1 MPHELDRLFRP
12 DSVAIVGAGPNDPA
26 RMGTRTLHDL
36 VHSGWGGRIWPVS
49 TRHAELYGLR
59 VFGSL
64 RELPAAPDVVIAR
77 TPSAGIEA
85 LVDDAVAVR
94 AGFLV
99 VLASGFAESGEAG
112 RTAQAAVLERAR
124 RGGVRIVGPQS
135 IGFVHA
141 AQSLPLSLSQIMER
155 FEMRPGPVAL
165 LSQSGAMAISLA
177 VRGQQHVGLDFGLV
191 ATFGNAADLTPTEAL
206 DWLAGEAQIRAV
218 GMYLEGLDDA
228 AAFARAVRR
237 CRAAGQRVAV
247 LRSGLSLR
255 GAAAVASHT
264 ASMSGDGDA
273 FRALCRQLGVVL
285 CESAEDF
292 LWTLKALAAG
302 GIDAPPRVAFAS
314 ISGGACALWADQ
326 CERRGLALPALDAA
340 QTQALAAHLPPF
352 LAPSN
357 PLDLGPAVFDDAAF
371 EAALAGLLEHPAF
384 NLLVVYLFTSSP
396 SLMGGLRKLQLLEAL
411 ARRAGRP
418 LWLVW
423 EAATGEEWAAL
434 AHSQAL
440 VAFRDLGQA
449 AQALRAV
456 SRSVSEWGFEAID
469 ADPPAA
475 AMPPLDTE
483 PAVKAWLRQTGLAVP
498 RGVLCADA
506 GAAQA
511 FAATCA
517 DGVAVKIV
525 SPLLAHKTEVGG
537 VALCGAEPAAVASTY
552 SRVVA
557 DVHRH
562 RPDVLPLGVWVEE
575 RITAAG
581 LELVITVRRDPAMG
595 LVTVIGRGG
604 VQVEVDP
611 DFVVHVGRLVEGK
624 LPSLIGGLR
633 CAALLHGHRGQ
644 PRLAL
649 DALERDIRRLQQ
661 AALRTGIREIEL
673 NPVKLTAE
681 AAWVLDALV
690 APPADGCPPF
700 DTASR
705 TEPNDDGRSE

>member
-112 RTAQAAVLERAR
+112 RAAQARVLERAR
-124 RGGVRIVGPQS
+124 RGGLRIVGPQS

-177 VRGQQHVGLDFGLV
+177 VRGQQDLGLDFNLV
-191 ATFGNAADLTPTEAL
+191 ATFGNAADLSPVEAL
-206 DWLAGEAQIRAV
+206 DWLAGETQTRAV
-218 GMYLEGLDDA
+218 GLYLEGLDDA
-228 AAFARAVRR
+228 AAFAGAVQR
-237 CRAAGQRVAV
+237 CRSAGQRVAV
-247 LRSGLSLR
+247 LRSGLSRR

-292 LWTLKALAAG
+292 LWTLKALDAG
-302 GIDAPPRVAFAS
+302 GIDQPPRVAFAS

-371 EAALAGLLEHPAF
+371 EGALAALLAHPAF

-396 SLMGGLRKLQLLEAL
+396 SLMGGLRKVQLLEAL

-418 LWLVW
+418 LWVVW
-423 EAATGEEWAAL
+423 EAATDEEWAAL
-434 AHSQAL
+434 ARSEVLLAL
-440 VAFRDLGQA
+440 RDLGQA
-449 AQALRAV
+449 ARTLQAL
-456 SRSVSEWGFEAID
+456 SRNLGTAGFEPVDD
-469 ADPPAA
+469 ARPPAA
-475 AMPPLDTE
+475 ALPPMDTE
-483 PAVKAWLRQTGLAVP
+483 PAVKAWLRQAGLTVP

-506 GAAQA
+506 AAAQP
-511 FAATCA
+511 FAATCT

-537 VALCGAEPAAVASTY
+537 VALCDGDAAAVAEAC
-552 SRVVA
+552 SRVRA

-562 RPDVLPLGVWVEE
+562 RPDVLPLGLWVEE
-575 RITAAG
+575 RIATPG

-604 VQVEVDP
+604 VQIEVDP
-611 DFVVHVGRLVEGK
+611 DYVVHVGRLAAGG
-624 LPSLIGGLR
+624 LPTLLGGLR
-633 CAALLHGHRGQ
+633 CAPLLHGHRGQ

-649 DALERDIRRLQQ
+649 DALERDIRRLQ
-661 AALRTGIREIEL
+661 AAVLQTGVREIEL
-673 NPVKLTAE
+673 NPVKLTSA
-681 AAWVLDALV
+681 AAWVLDAL
-690 APPADGCPPF
+690 ATP
-700 DTASR
+700 
-705 TEPNDDGRSE
+705 

>member
-112 RTAQAAVLERAR
+112 RAAQARVLERAR
-124 RGGVRIVGPQS
+124 RGGLRIVGPQS

-177 VRGQQHVGLDFGLV
+177 VRGQQDLGLDFNLV
-191 ATFGNAADLTPTEAL
+191 ATFGNAADLSPVEAL
-206 DWLAGEAQIRAV
+206 DWLAGETQTRAV
-218 GMYLEGLDDA
+218 GLYLEGLDDA
-228 AAFARAVRR
+228 AAFAGAVQR
-237 CRAAGQRVAV
+237 CRSAGQRVAV
-247 LRSGLSLR
+247 LRSGLSRR

-292 LWTLKALAAG
+292 LWTLKALDAG
-302 GIDAPPRVAFAS
+302 GIDQPPRVAFAS

-352 LAPSN
+352 LTPAN

-371 EAALAGLLEHPAF
+371 EGALAALLAHPAF

-396 SLMGGLRKLQLLEAL
+396 SLMGGLRKVQLLEAL

-418 LWLVW
+418 LWVVW
-423 EAATGEEWAAL
+423 EAATDEEWAAL
-434 AHSQAL
+434 ARSEVLLAL
-440 VAFRDLGQA
+440 RDLGQA
-449 AQALRAV
+449 ARTLQAL
-456 SRSVSEWGFEAID
+456 SRNLGTAGFEPVDD
-469 ADPPAA
+469 ARPPAA
-475 AMPPLDTE
+475 ALPPMDTE
-483 PAVKAWLRQTGLAVP
+483 PAVKAWLRQAGLTVP

-506 GAAQA
+506 AAAQP
-511 FAATCA
+511 FAATCT

-537 VALCGAEPAAVASTY
+537 VALCDGDAAAVAEAC
-552 SRVVA
+552 SRVRA

-562 RPDVLPLGVWVEE
+562 RPDVLPLGLWVEE
-575 RITAAG
+575 RIATPG

-604 VQVEVDP
+604 VQIEVDP
-611 DFVVHVGRLVEGK
+611 DYVVHVGRLAAGG
-624 LPSLIGGLR
+624 LPTLLGGLR
-633 CAALLHGHRGQ
+633 CAPLLHGHRGQ

-649 DALERDIRRLQQ
+649 DALERDIRRLQ
-661 AALRTGIREIEL
+661 AAVLQTGVREIEL
-673 NPVKLTAE
+673 NPVKLTSA
-681 AAWVLDALV
+681 AAWVLDAL
-690 APPADGCPPF
+690 ATP
-700 DTASR
+700 
-705 TEPNDDGRSE
+705 

>member
-112 RTAQAAVLERAR
+112 RAAQARVLERAR
-124 RGGVRIVGPQS
+124 RGGLRIVGPQS

-177 VRGQQHVGLDFGLV
+177 VRGQQDLGLDFNLV
-191 ATFGNAADLTPTEAL
+191 ATFGNAADLSPVEAL
-206 DWLAGEAQIRAV
+206 DWLAGETQTRAV
-218 GMYLEGLDDA
+218 GLYLEGLDDA
-228 AAFARAVRR
+228 AAFAGAVQR
-237 CRAAGQRVAV
+237 CRSAGQRVAV
-247 LRSGLSLR
+247 LRSGLSRR

-302 GIDAPPRVAFAS
+302 GIDQPPRVAFAS

-352 LAPSN
+352 LTPAN

-371 EAALAGLLEHPAF
+371 EGALAALLAHPAL

-396 SLMGGLRKLQLLEAL
+396 SLMGGLRKVQLLEAL

-418 LWLVW
+418 LWVVW
-423 EAATGEEWAAL
+423 EAATDEEWAAL
-434 AHSQAL
+434 ARSEVLLAL
-440 VAFRDLGQA
+440 RDLGQA
-449 AQALRAV
+449 ARTLQAL
-456 SRSVSEWGFEAID
+456 SRNLGTAGFEPVD
-469 ADPPAA
+469 DDRPPAA
-475 AMPPLDTE
+475 ALPPMDTE
-483 PAVKAWLRQTGLAVP
+483 PAVKAWLRQAGLTVP

-506 GAAQA
+506 AAAQP
-511 FAATCA
+511 FAATCT

-537 VALCGAEPAAVASTY
+537 VALCDGDAAAVAEAC
-552 SRVVA
+552 SRVRA

-562 RPDVLPLGVWVEE
+562 RPDVLPLGLWVEE
-575 RITAAG
+575 RIATPG

-604 VQVEVDP
+604 VQIEVDP
-611 DFVVHVGRLVEGK
+611 DYVVHVGRLAAGG
-624 LPSLIGGLR
+624 LPTLLGGLR
-633 CAALLHGHRGQ
+633 CAPLLHGHRGQ
-644 PRLAL
+644 PRLAI
-649 DALERDIRRLQQ
+649 DALERDIRRLQ
-661 AALRTGIREIEL
+661 AAVLQTGVREIEL
-673 NPVKLTAE
+673 NPVKLTSA
-681 AAWVLDALV
+681 AAWVLDAL
-690 APPADGCPPF
+690 ATP
-700 DTASR
+700 
-705 TEPNDDGRSE
+705 

>member
-112 RTAQAAVLERAR
+112 RAAQARVLERAR
-124 RGGVRIVGPQS
+124 RGGLRIVGPQS

-177 VRGQQHVGLDFGLV
+177 VRGQQDLGLDFNLV
-191 ATFGNAADLTPTEAL
+191 ATFGNAADLSPVEAL
-206 DWLAGEAQIRAV
+206 DWLAGETQTRAV
-218 GMYLEGLDDA
+218 GLYLEGLDDA
-228 AAFARAVRR
+228 AAFAGAVQR
-237 CRAAGQRVAV
+237 CRSAGQRVAV
-247 LRSGLSLR
+247 LRSGLSRR

-292 LWTLKALAAG
+292 LWTLKALDAG
-302 GIDAPPRVAFAS
+302 GIDQPPRVAFAS

-352 LAPSN
+352 LTPAN

-371 EAALAGLLEHPAF
+371 EGALAALLAHPAL

-396 SLMGGLRKLQLLEAL
+396 SLMGGLRKVQLLEAL
-411 ARRAGRP
+411 ARRAGRT
-418 LWLVW
+418 LWVVW
-423 EAATGEEWAAL
+423 EAATDEEWAAL
-434 AHSQAL
+434 ARSEVLLAL
-440 VAFRDLGQA
+440 RDLGQA
-449 AQALRAV
+449 ARTLQAL
-456 SRSVSEWGFEAID
+456 SRNLGTAGFEPVDD
-469 ADPPAA
+469 ARPPAA
-475 AMPPLDTE
+475 ALPPMDTE
-483 PAVKAWLRQTGLAVP
+483 PAVKAWLRQAGLTVP

-506 GAAQA
+506 AAAQP
-511 FAATCA
+511 FAATCT

-537 VALCGAEPAAVASTY
+537 VALCDGDAAAVAEAC
-552 SRVVA
+552 SRVRA

-562 RPDVLPLGVWVEE
+562 RPDVQPLGLWVEE
-575 RITAAG
+575 RIATPG

-604 VQVEVDP
+604 VQIEVDP
-611 DFVVHVGRLVEGK
+611 DYVVHVGRLAAGG
-624 LPSLIGGLR
+624 LPTLLGGLR
-633 CAALLHGHRGQ
+633 CAPLLHGHRGQ
-644 PRLAL
+644 PRLAI
-649 DALERDIRRLQQ
+649 DALERDIRRLQ
-661 AALRTGIREIEL
+661 AAVLQTGVREIEL
-673 NPVKLTAE
+673 NPVKLTSA
-681 AAWVLDALV
+681 AAWVLDAL
-690 APPADGCPPF
+690 ATP
-700 DTASR
+700 
-705 TEPNDDGRSE
+705 